1 MFEFKYYVRFFVES
15 DYFYIRVFLHLSP
28 YTIVVY
34 KRAFPDTVRLN
45 RNEFIHIYRELRP
58 YLEGKQIVISKDDL
72 RLLYTT
78 FSQLTMPLPTVQK
91 VIVSQVRETIDETTL
106 NQITP
111 KEILLLHLVDG
122 KRYTSYFKDFIQE
135 SYLMD
140 VDYSIMRLEKLDL
153 LKTDD
158 LTFSL
163 SKLPVHEWNALLD
176 KVQYDGERTS
186 RVLVI
191 EYLWQYVRRDFLV
204 DMIGD
209 MYIKL
214 TDKGLDIVRE
224 TKHVLDFHNHSYR
237 YQYQLS
243 IDEFFVLS
251 EIKKDYHASDVIK
264 LLLVNQNKD
273 KLDQFN
279 WQTIFDQEFPPQTSN
294 AISHQFVEII
304 NRYQDHPKETVSKK
318 EPTIRENKPINIDDT
333 FFQILSNKTKKQQ
346 EATTKP
352 QKKEKHS
359 DENETEW
366 DTFIELIQKNTP
378 VSKKKKDVQ
387 VKSSKPSS
395 SEQVAKETMRTNDH
409 RPLER
414 LKGDKET
421 DDTSF
426 NENLLGVC
434 VFIINF
440 ALSTVISLVILSIW
454 YLWVKQGGVP

>member
-1 MFEFKYYVRFFVES
+1 M
-15 DYFYIRVFLHLSP
+15 
-28 YTIVVY
+28 
-34 KRAFPDTVRLN
+34 
-45 RNEFIHIYRELRP
+45 
-58 YLEGKQIVISKDDL
+58 
-72 RLLYTT
+72 
-78 FSQLTMPLPTVQK
+78 
-91 VIVSQVRETIDETTL
+91 
-106 NQITP
+106 
-111 KEILLLHLVDG
+111 
-122 KRYTSYFKDFIQE
+122 
-135 SYLMD
+135 
-140 VDYSIMRLEKLDL
+140 
-153 LKTDD
+153 
-158 LTFSL
+158 
-163 SKLPVHEWNALLD
+163 
-176 KVQYDGERTS
+176 
-186 RVLVI
+186 I

-204 DMIGD
+204 VMIGD

-426 NENLLGVC
+426 NENLLGVR

>member
-15 DYFYIRVFLHLSP
+15 AYFYIRVFLHLSP

-45 RNEFIHIYRELRP
+45 RNELIHIYRELRP

-176 KVQYDGERTS
+176 KV
-186 RVLVI
+186 
-191 EYLWQYVRRDFLV
+191 
-204 DMIGD
+204 
-209 MYIKL
+209 
-214 TDKGLDIVRE
+214 
-224 TKHVLDFHNHSYR
+224 
-237 YQYQLS
+237 
-243 IDEFFVLS
+243 
-251 EIKKDYHASDVIK
+251 
-264 LLLVNQNKD
+264 
-273 KLDQFN
+273 
-279 WQTIFDQEFPPQTSN
+279 
-294 AISHQFVEII
+294 
-304 NRYQDHPKETVSKK
+304 
-318 EPTIRENKPINIDDT
+318 
-333 FFQILSNKTKKQQ
+333 
-346 EATTKP
+346 
-352 QKKEKHS
+352 
-359 DENETEW
+359 
-366 DTFIELIQKNTP
+366 
-378 VSKKKKDVQ
+378 
-387 VKSSKPSS
+387 
-395 SEQVAKETMRTNDH
+395 
-409 RPLER
+409 
-414 LKGDKET
+414 
-421 DDTSF
+421 
-426 NENLLGVC
+426 
-434 VFIINF
+434 
-440 ALSTVISLVILSIW
+440 
-454 YLWVKQGGVP
+454 